1 MRKAENPIDPPR
13 GTPWK
18 MQSGERTGTI
28 TDRKRMTGKIGGKV
42 APYPHLRT
50 HVDRITGTGR
60 EVSKV
65 NIQEVLFTP
74 ADAAEALET
83 IAWLELDER
92 GTIPARLM
100 YNDPHQPP
108 HWWHVRHMLNLTLL
122 ARTVA
127 AQEGTAPAPGNPLL
141 ITFAEDP
148 VTNGAALIR
157 LKAKLKQWKDGTEPI
172 PPAILPTYEGQT
184 WIDIDRLNYRFD
196 RPAPHPNPEFHRE
209 TRWKMQSN
217 LSQLLETIHPTEE
230 VVHGS
235 RCHICYDESD
245 LNIRIAPDY
254 YFAKDVPGRGVIATG
269 VYLQWVV
276 GKPPDFALEMASPD
290 KVREDLIGKRRL
302 YQEIGIKEYW
312 RLDPTGGDLYGTPL
326 AADRLEGGVYEPIPL
341 HRLEKGTVWGH
352 SEATG
357 IDLFWMNEIFVY
369 LGPDTE
375 R

>member
-1 MRKAENPIDPPR
+1 M
-13 GTPWK
+13 
-18 MQSGERTGTI
+18 
-28 TDRKRMTGKIGGKV
+28 
-42 APYPHLRT
+42 
-50 HVDRITGTGR
+50 
-60 EVSKV
+60 SKV

-83 IAWLELDER
+83 IAWLERDER
-92 GTIPARLM
+92 GSIPVRLM
-100 YNDPHQPP
+100 YDDPHQPP
-108 HWWHVRHMLNLTLL
+108 NWWHVRHMFNLTLL

-127 AQEGTAPAPGNPLL
+127 AQEGTAPKPGNSPP
-141 ITFAEDP
+141 IRFYDDP
-148 VTNGAALIR
+148 VSVGAALLR
-157 LKAKLKQWKDGTEPI
+157 LKAKLKQWKEGTEPI

-196 RPAPHPNPEFHRE
+196 RPEPHPNPEFHRE

-217 LSQLLETIHPTEE
+217 LSKLLETIHPTEE

-276 GKPPDFALEMASPD
+276 GKPPDFVLEMASPD
-290 KVREDLIGKRRL
+290 KVREDLIDKRRL
-302 YQEIGIKEYW
+302 YQGIGIKEYW

-341 HRLEKGTVWGH
+341 HRLEKGNVWGH
-352 SEATG
+352 SKATG

-369 LGPDTE
+369 LVPDTE